1 MVREYANL
9 EILIG
14 VRLVGTLET
23 LGLRHPLPGVLV
35 RGASLEEKATL
46 PVLEEE
52 RFALR
57 SVSYTIVFLGLVL
70 GVIPSLFYLA
80 GERMLGSTLSTA
92 TILAQFCGDMQT
104 LLGASIFCIGL
115 GVYIFCSA
123 WLILY
128 GRGPHVEF
136 DPPKVFVATGPYRY
150 VRNPVAISLV
160 ITGAGQA
167 IYFSSLALAILV
179 GLGIVF
185 AHYQATRIEEPRL
198 RLRFG
203 KVYEDYCRKVPR
215 WLPRPPDRDIAETGP
230 VVK

>member
-1 MVREYANL
+1 MPDAGQE
-9 EILIG
+9 
-14 VRLVGTLET
+14 
-23 LGLRHPLPGVLV
+23 
-35 RGASLEEKATL
+35 S
-46 PVLEEE
+46 
-52 RFALR
+52 FALR
-57 SVSYTIVFLGLVL
+57 SISYTIVFLGLAL

-80 GERMLGSTLSTA
+80 GQRMLGSSFSA
-92 TILAQFCGDMQT
+92 GAIFAQFWGDMQT

-115 GVYIFCSA
+115 GAYIFCSA
-123 WLILY
+123 WLIFY

-136 DPPKVFVATGPYRY
+136 DPPKAFVATGPYRW

-160 ITGAGQA
+160 IAGSGQA
-167 IYFSSLALAILV
+167 IYFSSLALTMLV

-215 WLPRPPDRDIAETGP
+215 WLPLPPDDDAAETGP
-230 VVK
+230 AAR

>member
-1 MVREYANL
+1 
-9 EILIG
+9 
-14 VRLVGTLET
+14 LVQ
-23 LGLRHPLPGVLV
+23 
-35 RGASLEEKATL
+35 KATL
-46 PVLEEE
+46 PIPEEE

-57 SVSYTIVFLGLVL
+57 SVSYTIVFLGLLL
-70 GVIPSLFYLA
+70 GIIPSLCYLA
-80 GERMLGSTLSTA
+80 GELMLGSTFSA
-92 TILAQFCGDMQT
+92 GAILAQFWGDMQT
-104 LLGASIFCIGL
+104 LFGASIFCIGL

-136 DPPKVFVATGPYRY
+136 DPPKVFVASGPYGY

-203 KVYEDYCRKVPR
+203 KIYEDYCRKVPR
-215 WLPRPPDRDIAETGP
+215 WLPRPPDRDGADTCT
-230 VVK
+230 VAK